1 MEKFG
6 TDSEGIL
13 KKFLNAIKLLQ
24 MDLLDDYDL
33 QNVYRFFPN
42 SYQNQFLSLKKL
54 NLLQM
59 GIKQFVKYEELPI
72 DFKKKVLLKYMRDKM
87 RSLIQINN
95 GDSSFTAMEIWQND
109 FYYLV
114 FVDKRTLDLIHWDV
128 YLETG
133 DENEFISIP
142 YLDDLADIPKDLIRF
157 YS

>member
-1 MEKFG
+1 MN
-6 TDSEGIL
+6 SEGIL

-33 QNVYRFFPN
+33 QKVYRFFSGFHP
-42 SYQNQFLSLKKL
+42 NQFLSLKKL

-72 DFKKKVLLKYMRDKM
+72 DFKKKVLLKYMRDKK

-95 GDSSFTAMEIWQND
+95 GDSSCTAMEIWQND

-142 YLDDLADIPKDLIRF
+142 YLDDLADIPKDIIRF